1 SPVCGTTAHLSSQE
15 DASSVP
21 VVIAFGRD
29 EGAAE
34 PLTRLSTG
42 RNRPMAGKTPRSS
55 RGASGRRTCSCYL
68 ATQYGAKIIR
78 EVMRRLNWPE
88 AADSAILSSPQTQQ
102 PKAAPPLTLIWC
114 NGCQADL
121 FIRKMR
127 PGQHIISRLPGTRC
141 LTNKLLLPETL
152 RAQDAA
158 PQCRCRD
165 HPRLTADAVL
175 PATFVLRTAMQ
186 RLQFLRRMSSES
198 GSLWI
203 CKPATLNRGE
213 GIKLVRAELDF
224 RNLFNDERTNGEPR
238 RDWVIQKYIERP
250 LLLAGKK
257 FDLRVYLLVLATL
270 NLNCLAFY
278 HPGYARLTCRDFD
291 LKSDDLCL
299 HLTNQ
304 AVQQKDSA
312 YDAAREETIW
322 SIDRLNCHI
331 NEHCEQL
338 GLDKDFAIS
347 GMQVSIRQALAH
359 LVAATRPK
367 LATACGC
374 FELFGCDFLVEESG
388 KIATPAPLRTVV
400 DCHSGTSTPDSS
412 RLPLR
417 HFHSGLPLGT
427 SPPAISPPPFPFRRF
442 PSNIPFH
449 CFLSGASSLIT
460 MPING
465 PKTGAEPT
473 AQRRIWKACDQRFRR
488 LAAAYQHAWLEVPGH
503 FHFHVWLL
511 ELNSTPALGLYNST
525 QEAIIPGVVH
535 EALAI
540 AAEAFDRVFRRQ
552 PVLPLSGQQKEFQ
565 LIYDSS
571 SRPRQPRPTLVERQ
585 QKAGQLSSRTR
596 SMPALNLHANSGI
609 SSAKSSENLH
619 LSRPSTASSS
629 NSQPQQLQK
638 QQTQQTLPQR
648 QQRGAVAVRLQKAKS
663 SLSLSQTKPSSAS
676 QAAVVKS
683 IGKF

>member
-1 SPVCGTTAHLSSQE
+1 
-15 DASSVP
+15 
-21 VVIAFGRD
+21 
-29 EGAAE
+29 
-34 PLTRLSTG
+34 
-42 RNRPMAGKTPRSS
+42 
-55 RGASGRRTCSCYL
+55 
-68 ATQYGAKIIR
+68 
-78 EVMRRLNWPE
+78 MRRLNWPE

-388 KIATPAPLRTVV
+388 K
-400 DCHSGTSTPDSS
+400 
-412 RLPLR
+412 
-417 HFHSGLPLGT
+417 
-427 SPPAISPPPFPFRRF
+427 
-442 PSNIPFH
+442 
-449 CFLSGASSLIT
+449 
-460 MPING
+460 
-465 PKTGAEPT
+465 
-473 AQRRIWKACDQRFRR
+473 
-488 LAAAYQHAWLEVPGH
+488 
-503 FHFHVWLL
+503 VWLL

-585 QKAGQLSSRTR
+585 QKAGQLGSRTR

-648 QQRGAVAVRLQKAKS
+648 QQRGAVAVRLHKAKS